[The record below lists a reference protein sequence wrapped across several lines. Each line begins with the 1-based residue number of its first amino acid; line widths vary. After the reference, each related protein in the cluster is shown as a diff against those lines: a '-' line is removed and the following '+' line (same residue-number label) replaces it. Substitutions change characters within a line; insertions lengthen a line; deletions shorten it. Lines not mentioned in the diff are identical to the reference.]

1 MVKRV
6 LIAIGIIV
14 GLLVLFAGTV
24 QFLLQPQYILTV
36 PPQERLV
43 FANVTVV
50 NPGLGRQSGQTVI
63 VEDGHIVSITASR
76 PDSSD
81 AEESSHFAGTYMLP
95 GLIDMHVHHLLV
107 DQDLHDLLFLMHGIT
122 TIRNIGFVDTTILDY
137 KQKVRD
143 GIYPGPRYFACGPIL
158 DGDPA
163 WPQPWFRSV
172 RTPDEARAAVHE
184 IAAAGVD
191 CVKVYSGV
199 SEEVLIAIRKAAKQ
213 HGLPVVGHLPHAVPY
228 EAAQVTDVQH
238 LHGIPVTPYKVTHTE
253 ADRAAQFLEF
263 IQAWQ
268 DLDEER
274 INFIIRTSVSQG
286 IAHTPTHI
294 ANVQLARRHNP
305 SQPFDEP
312 AANLLPRWYREALW
326 NPLAVLGPVSP
337 EAAAAMR
344 LALPKMN
351 EVIRRMYKAGVWIH
365 LASDVMN
372 PFIVPGASLHQELQL
387 FVDAGLTPE
396 DAWITGTRW
405 PGEFLGL
412 PKLGTLQAGA
422 PADFLL
428 LGEDPTQDLAALST
442 LEAVVTQGRLYPK
455 PVLDEAYAGY
465 QEHFNGW
472 LYDSFVT
479 TAAKILF

>member
-6 LIAIGIIV
+6 SIGVGVIV

-24 QFLLQPQYILTV
+24 QFLLQPQHILTV

-43 FANVTVV
+43 FSNVTAV
-50 NPGLGRQSGQTVI
+50 NPGRDRQSGQTVI
-63 VEDGHIVSITASR
+63 VEDGHIVSITAAS
-76 PDSSD
+76 PDSS
-81 AEESSHFAGTYMLP
+81 APEARSPFAGTYMLP
-95 GLIDMHVHHLLV
+95 GLIDMHVHHSLV

-143 GIYPGPRYFACGPIL
+143 GIYAGPRYFACGPIL

-172 RTPDEARAAVHE
+172 RTPDEARAAVNE

-199 SEEVLIAIRKAAKQ
+199 SAEVLIAIRKAAKK
-213 HGLPVVGHLPHAVPY
+213 HGLPVVGHLPFAVPY

-238 LHGIPVTPYKVTHTE
+238 LGGIPVTPHQVTHTE
-253 ADRAAQFLEF
+253 AERAAQWLEF

-268 DLDEER
+268 DLDEDR

-294 ANVQLARRHNP
+294 ANVQLARRYDT
-305 SQPFDEP
+305 SQVFDEP
-312 AANLLPRWYREALW
+312 AANLLPRWYREAFW
-326 NPLAVLGPVSP
+326 NPLAVLGSVSS
-337 EAAAAMR
+337 EASAAMR

-351 EVIRRMYKAGVWIH
+351 EVIRRMYTAGVRIH
-365 LASDVMN
+365 LASDVLN

-396 DAWITGTRW
+396 EAWVTGTRW

-428 LGEDPTQDLAALST
+428 LREDPTQNVTALST

-455 PVLDEAYAGY
+455 PVLDEAYAQY
-465 QEHFNGW
+465 EERFNGW

>member
-6 LIAIGIIV
+6 LIVIGIIV

-43 FANVTVV
+43 FSNVTVV
-50 NPGLGRQSGQTVI
+50 NPGLDRQTGQTVI
-63 VEDGHIVSITASR
+63 VEDGHIVSITASS
-76 PDSSD
+76 PDSAD
-81 AEESSHFAGTYMLP
+81 IEKTTHFAGTYMLP

-158 DGDPA
+158 DGDPP
-163 WPQPWFRSV
+163 WPQPWFWSV
-172 RTPDEARAAVHE
+172 PTPDEARTAVDK

-199 SEEVLIAIRKAAKQ
+199 SAEVLIAIRAAAKR
-213 HGLPVVGHLPHAVPY
+213 HGLPVIGHLPFDVPY

-238 LHGIPVTPYKVTHTE
+238 LGGIPATPHQVTHTE
-253 ADRAAQFLEF
+253 ADRAAQLIAFMK
-263 IQAWQ
+263 AWP

-274 INFIIRTSVSQG
+274 IDFIIRTSVSQG

-294 ANVQLARRHNP
+294 ANVQLARRHTDP
-305 SQPFDEP
+305 QMLGET
-312 AANLLPRWYREALW
+312 AADLLPRWYRELW
-326 NPLAVLGPVSP
+326 QPSVIFGPFFD
-337 EAAAAMR
+337 EASAAMEA
-344 LALPKMN
+344 ALPKMN
-351 EVIRRMYKAGVWIH
+351 EVIRRMHQAGVRIH

-387 FVDAGLTPE
+387 FVEAGLTPGE
-396 DAWITGTRW
+396 AWVTGTRW

-455 PVLDEAYAGY
+455 PVLDEAYAQY
-465 QEHFNGW
+465 EERFNGW

>member
-6 LIAIGIIV
+6 LIVIGIIV

-43 FANVTVV
+43 FSNVTVV
-50 NPGLGRQSGQTVI
+50 NPGLDRQSGQTVI
-63 VEDGHIVSITASR
+63 VEDGHIVSITASS
-76 PDSSD
+76 PDSAD
-81 AEESSHFAGTYMLP
+81 IEKTTHFAGTYMLP

-137 KQKVRD
+137 KQKVED
-143 GIYPGPRYFACGPIL
+143 GLYPGPRYFACGPIL
-158 DGDPA
+158 DGDPP

-172 RTPDEARAAVHE
+172 RTPDEARVAVDE

-191 CVKVYSGV
+191 CVKVYSGI
-199 SEEVLIAIRKAAKQ
+199 SEEVLVAIREAAKP
-213 HGLPVVGHLPHAVPY
+213 HGLPVVGHIPFAVPY

-238 LHGIPVTPYKVTHTE
+238 LLGIPVTQYKVTHTE
-253 ADRAAQFLEF
+253 AERAAQVLEF

-268 DLDEER
+268 NLDEER
-274 INFIIRTSVSQG
+274 INFILQISIDQG
-286 IAHTPTHI
+286 IAHTPTLI
-294 ANVQLARRHNP
+294 AHMQLARRHDA
-305 SQPFDEP
+305 SQLFDEP
-312 AANLLPRWYREALW
+312 AANLLPRWYREAFW
-326 NPLAVLGPVSP
+326 NPLAVLGPVSQ
-337 EAAAAMR
+337 EASAAMR
-344 LALPKMN
+344 PVLPKMK
-351 EVIRRMYKAGVWIH
+351 EVIRRMYKAGVRIH

-372 PFIVPGASLHQELQL
+372 PFVVPGASLHQELQL

-396 DAWITGTRW
+396 EAWITGTRW

-455 PVLDEAYAGY
+455 PVLDEAYARY

-472 LYDSFVT
+472 LYDTVVT